1 MQESEPRGPRYRR
14 AHGGPSLSPRIGL
27 TTEKHAY
34 RIDCGKYGGSFI
46 AYSCEARLAV
56 IDWRNGRVLL
66 DQHVVTN
73 QPPKSMKLGSGQ
85 NAGSFDVPRSLQALA
100 DALQ

>member
-34 RIDCGKYGGSFI
+34 RIDCGKIPGGSFPRI
-46 AYSCEARLAV
+46 ELTLTNYPEAQ
-56 IDWRNGRVLL
+56 GK
-66 DQHVVTN
+66 
-73 QPPKSMKLGSGQ
+73 PPPCPALSEGPGKPPPLPLCLY
-85 NAGSFDVPRSLQALA
+85 NYPR
-100 DALQ
+100 